1 MAVGSGRIGPNAILQ
16 LVTVLETE
24 IGTAQTARMLAL
36 SGIAA
41 RPDPAMGLIDEA
53 PVARLHQRLRQD
65 LPDAAARLA
74 RAAGARTGDY
84 ILAHRIP
91 SPAQWGLRHLP
102 ASLSA
107 RLLSGA
113 IARHAWTFCGSGE
126 FRVLHT
132 APPVFAIVDNPV
144 VRGERSGRPLCHWH
158 AAVFETLFQAL
169 CGPGWRA
176 VETQC
181 CAQGAASCQFAL
193 LRDIGRG

>member
-107 RLLSGA
+107 RLLSRA

-132 APPVFAIVDNPV
+132 APPVFAIFDNPV

>member
-107 RLLSGA
+107 RLLSRA

>member
-91 SPAQWGLRHLP
+91 RPGQWGLRHLP

-107 RLLSGA
+107 RLLSRA

-132 APPVFAIVDNPV
+132 APPVFAIFDNPV

>member
-84 ILAHRIP
+84 ILTHRIP

-107 RLLSGA
+107 RLLSRA

>member
-107 RLLSGA
+107 RLLSRA
-113 IARHAWTFCGSGE
+113 VARHAWTFCGSGE